1 MPFYSINSLMKMV
14 NSREVGRVHFTK
26 IDVAKLPLALLK
38 CRLVGEGVHFF
49 LTAFSAAL
57 VLTPATSFL
66 VVALMT
72 PTATVCLM
80 SRTAN
85 RPRGGKSEK
94 ASTHIGL
101 EGSKRT
107 MPASPDFTAL
117 GLSSTFLPDLLST
130 FSLIS
135 LNLQAM

>member
-1 MPFYSINSLMKMV
+1 MEKSWTVWSCRPGGSL
-14 NSREVGRVHFTK
+14 
-26 IDVAKLPLALLK
+26 
-38 CRLVGEGVHFF
+38 HFF

-85 RPRGGKSEK
+85 RPKGGKSEK

-101 EGSKRT
+101 DGSRRT
-107 MPASPDFTAL
+107 MPASPDLMNL
-117 GLSSTFLPDLLST
+117 GAASVVLPEVKLRCKQS
-130 FSLIS
+130 
-135 LNLQAM
+135 Q